1 MIKIIVPLKLKKL
14 NIEGLCSQDQ
24 IQYLFINYLLK

>member
-14 NIEGLCSQDQ
+14 NIEGYAHKFKYSTC
-24 IQYLFINYLLK
+24 LLTVS

>member
-14 NIEGLCSQDQ
+14 NIEGYTHKIKYSTC
-24 IQYLFINYLLK
+24 LLTIS